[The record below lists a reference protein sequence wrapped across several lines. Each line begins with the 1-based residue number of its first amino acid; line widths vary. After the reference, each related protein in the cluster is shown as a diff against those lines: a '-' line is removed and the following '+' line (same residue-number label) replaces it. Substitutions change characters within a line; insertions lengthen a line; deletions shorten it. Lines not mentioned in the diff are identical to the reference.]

1 MRTGIVS
8 CVFKNMQLTE
18 FARIT
23 LPFDSGRHGSCGE
36 WGAASPRLCLRQVP
50 RTHTYLVSTRMD
62 LNSDES
68 GNETDAYGKNS
79 DDECVVLE
87 VNAPRKRRRKRL
99 TPLPKGHKSA
109 ARRRSVA
116 STVPSTPAVAAP
128 VVPNPP
134 TATHPPGS
142 AVPSGLALLTAAAA
156 TAATALRSVPQ
167 PSPSAS
173 KQAMAPKKKVPT
185 GRPRGR
191 PRKHPPVEQTPPP
204 PPSDDVPDSDE
215 AASNTESDY
224 EGDDPESRR
233 QRRTIRRNRRCIKDA
248 AERRRFDSLSIVDQL
263 TYRPTRDRSWKGEP
277 RFNIATMRGRRGNL
291 HRSYDEKHSE
301 DVDETEGLQLVRDEF
316 GGSPKSTA
324 SWADTDED
332 HVEEE
337 PKKKP
342 RRDASS
348 MPRSKLSSLSSIL
361 ATVPP
366 PSCPSPGPAPHLLD
380 ADSCAGPSDADS
392 CNDVFDGPG
401 PVSTPTAN
409 QPVDDQ
415 TPVSNAPPGANL
427 ATPKV
432 AYARWRKYTAP
443 QRIDTLSPSL
453 PPSSSSSPPSQ
464 PAAAATT
471 NVVVGVPAQ
480 APLPHPNLDEII
492 RRPRPVVPPPPPPQV
507 QRSSSTTRTTTTT
520 TTTTTTN
527 RPLGLK
533 WETKSSLELAESARR
548 ELEAQARREKPPT
561 YFDPKFKSS
570 MPCRYGSTCRYKNN
584 GCAFVHPH
592 QDDRKRKLEDTVGS
606 SSSRMRREPVNQAPE
621 GPQDVKRYIWR
632 PPLPN
637 HGFTCKTFDL
647 CNKVER
653 DSKGNILKPFHE
665 TARF

>member
-1 MRTGIVS
+1 
-8 CVFKNMQLTE
+8 
-18 FARIT
+18 
-23 LPFDSGRHGSCGE
+23 
-36 WGAASPRLCLRQVP
+36 
-50 RTHTYLVSTRMD
+50 MD

-68 GNETDAYGKNS
+68 GNETDAYGKKS

-109 ARRRSVA
+109 ARRRPVA
-116 STVPSTPAVAAP
+116 STVPSTPAPAS
-128 VVPNPP
+128 NPP
-134 TATHPPGS
+134 TATTTT

-167 PSPSAS
+167 PPTSAS
-173 KQAMAPKKKVPT
+173 KQAMPAKKVST

-191 PRKHPPVEQTPPP
+191 PRKHPPVENPPP
-204 PPSDDVPDSDE
+204 PPADDMPDSDE
-215 AASNTESDY
+215 AASNTESEY

-248 AERRRFDSLSIVDQL
+248 TERRRFDQLNVVDQL
-263 TYRPTRDRSWKGEP
+263 TYRPTRDRSWKGPP

-291 HRSYDEKHSE
+291 HRSYDQKHSE
-301 DVDETEGLQLVRDEF
+301 DVDESEGLQLVRDEF

-332 HVEEE
+332 HVEEK
-337 PKKKP
+337 PTKKP
-342 RRDASS
+342 KREASS
-348 MPRSKLSSLSSIL
+348 VPRSRPSPLSSIL

-380 ADSCAGPSDADS
+380 VDTAAGPSDADS
-392 CNDVFDGPG
+392 WMDAFADDPG

-415 TPVSNAPPGANL
+415 TPVSNAPPDANL
-427 ATPKV
+427 ATPKI

-443 QRIDTLSPSL
+443 QRIDNLSPSL
-453 PPSSSSSPPSQ
+453 PSSSSSLPPPPP

-492 RRPRPVVPPPPPPQV
+492 RRPRPVPPPPPV

-520 TTTTTTN
+520 TTTTTTNTTN

-548 ELEAQARREKPPT
+548 ELEAQVRREKPPT
-561 YFDPKFKSS
+561 YFDKNFKSS
-570 MPCRYGSTCRYKNN
+570 QPCRYGSMCRYKNT

-592 QDDRKRKLEDTVGS
+592 QDDRKRKLEDTGS
-606 SSSRMRREPVNQAPE
+606 SSSSGMRREPMNQAP
-621 GPQDVKRYIWR
+621 GAPQDVKRYVWR

-637 HGFTCKTFDL
+637 HGFSRKTFEL
-647 CNKVER
+647 YNKVER
-653 DSKGNILKPFHE
+653 DANGNVLKPFHE

>member
-1 MRTGIVS
+1 
-8 CVFKNMQLTE
+8 
-18 FARIT
+18 
-23 LPFDSGRHGSCGE
+23 
-36 WGAASPRLCLRQVP
+36 
-50 RTHTYLVSTRMD
+50 MD

-68 GNETDAYGKNS
+68 GNETDAYGKA

-87 VNAPRKRRRKRL
+87 VHAPRKRRRKRL

-116 STVPSTPAVAAP
+116 SPAVAAAAAS
-128 VVPNPP
+128 VPNPP
-134 TATHPPGS
+134 TATHSPS
-142 AVPSGLALLTAAAA
+142 ASTLPSGLALLTVAAA

-167 PSPSAS
+167 PPPSAS
-173 KQAMAPKKKVPT
+173 KQAMPAKKATT

-191 PRKHPPVEQTPPP
+191 PRKHPPVENPP
-204 PPSDDVPDSDE
+204 PPSADDVPDSDE
-215 AASNTESDY
+215 AASNTESEY

-263 TYRPTRDRSWKGEP
+263 TYRPTRDRSWKGPP

-301 DVDETEGLQLVRDEF
+301 DVDEAEGMQLVRDEF
-316 GGSPKSTA
+316 GGSSPKSTA
-324 SWADTDED
+324 SWYDSDED
-332 HVEEE
+332 HVEE

-348 MPRSKLSSLSSIL
+348 MPRSNLSSLSSIL

-366 PSCPSPGPAPHLLD
+366 PRCPSPGPAPHLLD
-380 ADSCAGPSDADS
+380 VDACAGPSDTDA
-392 CNDVFDGPG
+392 FADGPG

-415 TPVSNAPPGANL
+415 TPVSNGPPGANL

-432 AYARWRKYTAP
+432 AYARWRKYTMAP
-443 QRIDTLSPSL
+443 QRIDNLSL
-453 PPSSSSSPPSQ
+453 PSSQ
-464 PAAAATT
+464 PAPATT

-492 RRPRPVVPPPPPPQV
+492 RRPRAVVPPPPPPQV

-533 WETKSSLELAESARR
+533 WETKSSLELAEAARR

-561 YFDPKFKSS
+561 YFDPHFKSS
-570 MPCRYGSTCRYKNN
+570 QPCRYGSTCRYKNN

-606 SSSRMRREPVNQAPE
+606 SSSRMRREPMNQVPG
-621 GPQDVKRYIWR
+621 GPQDVKKYIWR

-637 HGFTCKTFDL
+637 NGFSRKTFEL
-647 CNKVER
+647 YNKVER
-653 DSKGNILKPFHE
+653 DNKGNVLKPFHE

>member
-1 MRTGIVS
+1 
-8 CVFKNMQLTE
+8 
-18 FARIT
+18 
-23 LPFDSGRHGSCGE
+23 
-36 WGAASPRLCLRQVP
+36 
-50 RTHTYLVSTRMD
+50 MD

-68 GNETDAYGKNS
+68 GNETDAYGNAD

-116 STVPSTPAVAAP
+116 SPAVAAAAAS
-128 VVPNPP
+128 VPNPP
-134 TATHPPGS
+134 TAT
-142 AVPSGLALLTAAAA
+142 AVPSGLALLTVAAA

-167 PSPSAS
+167 PPPSAS
-173 KQAMAPKKKVPT
+173 KQAMPAKKKAPT

-204 PPSDDVPDSDE
+204 PPADDVPDSDE
-215 AASNTESDY
+215 AASNTESEY

-263 TYRPTRDRSWKGEP
+263 TYRPTRDRSWKGPP

-301 DVDETEGLQLVRDEF
+301 DVDEAEGLQLVRDEF

-332 HVEEE
+332 HEEE

-366 PSCPSPGPAPHLLD
+366 PTCPSPGPAPHLLD
-380 ADSCAGPSDADS
+380 ADACAGTSDADS

-401 PVSTPTAN
+401 PVSTPTGN

-415 TPVSNAPPGANL
+415 TPVSNGPPGANL

-443 QRIDTLSPSL
+443 QRIDNLSMSH
-453 PPSSSSSPPSQ
+453 PSSSSQ
-464 PAAAATT
+464 PAPTTT

-492 RRPRPVVPPPPPPQV
+492 RRPRPVPPPPPPQV

-533 WETKSSLELAESARR
+533 WETKSSLELAEAARR

-561 YFDPKFKSS
+561 YFDPHFKSS
-570 MPCRYGSTCRYKNN
+570 QPCRYGSTCRYKNN

-592 QDDRKRKLEDTVGS
+592 QDDRKRKFEDTVGS
-606 SSSRMRREPVNQAPE
+606 SSSRMRREPMNQAPGGSQE
-621 GPQDVKRYIWR
+621 VKRYIWR

-637 HGFTCKTFDL
+637 NGFSRKTFEL
-647 CNKVER
+647 YNKVER
-653 DSKGNILKPFHE
+653 DNKGNVLKPFHE